1 MIIGSRDTG
10 MTATVQRQQ
19 RVFRL
24 AMPAVSEQV
33 LNTLVGL
40 MDVVLVGRLPL
51 AAAAALGYGS
61 ATALAA
67 TGLASEMFWT
77 MTLLFMATGTGCTA
91 LTARAKGANDAAL
104 GNGAL
109 RQGLLLALVFGT
121 VMGGC
126 AVVFAE
132 PVMSVYGANPQVTQL
147 GADFLRILG
156 YAFVPT
162 AISMVGMAS
171 LRGAGDTKTPL
182 YIMIGVNII
191 NVVISYL
198 LIGGAF
204 GIAPLGVVGAAI
216 GAATART
223 VGAVV
228 VIIMLLRGR
237 AGLILN
243 RALWPDR
250 EMIQR
255 IVRVGLPFAGEQMV
269 FQGALIIFLGM
280 ITQLGT
286 AAYAAHNLVIRIES
300 LSFLPG
306 WGYGIAASALVGQG
320 LGAKD
325 PDEAQAATYEALRQ
339 TALIMGALGLIMIV
353 WPAWLLGLFV
363 HDMDVVTIGMVP
375 LQIAGA
381 FQIAM
386 GANFVLSGALRGAGD
401 TKWPL
406 YTKII
411 STWGMRLPISYL
423 LLRTGGGLNGVWV
436 AMGVDFIVQSLLA
449 YWRFRQGQWRST
461 VV

>member
-1 MIIGSRDTG
+1 
-10 MTATVQRQQ
+10 
-19 RVFRL
+19 
-24 AMPAVSEQV
+24 
-33 LNTLVGL
+33 
-40 MDVVLVGRLPL
+40 
-51 AAAAALGYGS
+51 
-61 ATALAA
+61 
-67 TGLASEMFWT
+67 
-77 MTLLFMATGTGCTA
+77 
-91 LTARAKGANDAAL
+91 
-104 GNGAL
+104 
-109 RQGLLLALVFGT
+109 
-121 VMGGC
+121 
-126 AVVFAE
+126 
-132 PVMSVYGANPQVTQL
+132 
-147 GADFLRILG
+147 
-156 YAFVPT
+156 
-162 AISMVGMAS
+162 MVGMAS

-191 NVVISYL
+191 NVVISYF

-204 GIAPLGVVGAAI
+204 GLEPLGVVGAAI

-228 VIIMLLRGR
+228 VVIMLLRGR
-237 AGLILN
+237 AGLILD

-250 EMIQR
+250 DMIQR

-339 TALIMGALGLIMIV
+339 TALIMGALGLIMVV

-363 HDMDVVTIGMVP
+363 HDTEVVAIGTVP
-375 LQIAGA
+375 LQVAGA

-411 STWGMRLPISYL
+411 STWGMRLPISFL
-423 LLRTGGGLNGVWV
+423 MLRAGGGLNGVWL